1 MSTTVSFN
9 GTSYTIPS
17 KGDVD
22 WDATLNAFLRALAGA
37 AAASGTVAVTITVAT
52 GRALTV
58 QGDLT
63 SPALAA
69 LRIVPQDTQ
78 PSGPNLVGD
87 TYLTAAGVWKTC
99 IVAGSPGTW
108 QSIGAQT

>member
-1 MSTTVSFN
+1 MSIAVTFN
-9 GTSYTIPS
+9 GTSYSLPS
-17 KGDVD
+17 PGDVEYV
-22 WDATLNAFLRALAGA
+22 DALNTFLRAIAGA
-37 AAASGTVAVTITVAT
+37 AATSGTIAVSITVAS

-58 QGDLT
+58 QGDIT

-87 TYLTAAGVWKTC
+87 TYLTTAGVWKTC
-99 IVAGSPGTW
+99 TVAGSPGTW